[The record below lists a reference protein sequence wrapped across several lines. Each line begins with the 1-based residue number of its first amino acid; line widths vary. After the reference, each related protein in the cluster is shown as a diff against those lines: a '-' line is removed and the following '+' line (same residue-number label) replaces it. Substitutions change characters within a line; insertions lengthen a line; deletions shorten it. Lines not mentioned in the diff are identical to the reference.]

1 MALPVGTRSSSVT
14 KQHVMDASSTAR
26 ETDDLVILGGG
37 LAGLF
42 CALKLAPRPVTVVT
56 AAPLGE
62 GASSAWAQGGIAAAM
77 SEGDTPEKHTED
89 TIAAGGGIVDAGI
102 ARQMA
107 EEAGDRIRDLLEYG
121 VPFDKDLEGALICSR
136 EAAHSERRVVRVK
149 GDQAGRAIMAAI
161 IAAVRNTPS
170 IRVLEG
176 YNGEEI
182 TKTGHRA
189 TGLVIRNIVDGH
201 TRALT
206 ARAIVL
212 ATGGIGF
219 LYARTTNP
227 PQACGQG
234 IAMAATAGAVLA
246 DCEFVQF
253 HPTAIDIPGDP
264 TPLASEAIRGEGAV
278 LVDRDGHRF
287 MADYHPLA
295 DLAPRDIVARA
306 VQEQVLAGRGAF
318 LDCRSALGERF
329 AEHFPSIFAICR
341 EAGIDPRTDLIPV
354 TPAAHY
360 HMGGV
365 LVDAN
370 GRTSVDGLW
379 ACGEVAS
386 SGAHGA
392 NRLASNSLL
401 ESVVFGARIATDLQG
416 LFPVAHVFGI
426 REFQGDVGLEF
437 STELEAL
444 DRLRAVM
451 NSGVNVVRTRDDLI
465 EALAEI
471 SAIERAAW
479 TQSGRN
485 AVLAAKA
492 IAVSALLREE
502 SRGAHFRGDFPQS
515 SKAFEKRT
523 YITLA
528 EIVRYGERH
537 GGGSAAK
544 SAVGH

>member
-1 MALPVGTRSSSVT
+1 
-14 KQHVMDASSTAR
+14 MDANGASH

-42 CALKLAPRPVTVVT
+42 CALKLAPRPVTIVT
-56 AAPLGE
+56 AAPIGE
-62 GASSAWAQGGIAAAM
+62 GASSAWAQGGIAASV
-77 SEGDTPEKHTED
+77 SEGDTPEKHAAD
-89 TIAAGGGIVDAGI
+89 TVAAGGGIVDAEM
-102 ARQMA
+102 ARLMA
-107 EEAGDRIRDLLEYG
+107 DEAGDRVRDLLGYG
-121 VPFDKDLEGALICSR
+121 VPFDQDLEGALICSR
-136 EAAHSERRVVRVK
+136 EAAHGERRVVRVK
-149 GDQAGRAIMAAI
+149 GDQAGKAIMAAI
-161 IAAVRNTPS
+161 VAVVRQTPS

-176 YNGEEI
+176 YNGEKI
-182 TKTGHRA
+182 VKTGHRA
-189 TGLVIRNIVDGH
+189 TGLVIRNLMDGH

-234 IAMAATAGAVLA
+234 IAMAANAGAVLA

-264 TPLASEAIRGEGAV
+264 TPLASEAIRGEGGV
-278 LVDRDGHRF
+278 LVDGAGRRF
-287 MADYHPLA
+287 MEGYHPMG

-306 VQEQVLAGRGAF
+306 VQEQILSGNGAF
-318 LDCRSALGERF
+318 LDCRIAIGDQF
-329 AEHFPSIFAICR
+329 PDHFPSIFERCM
-341 EAGIDPRTDLIPV
+341 EAGVDPRKHLIPI

-401 ESVVFGARIATDLQG
+401 ESVVFAARIAIDLQS
-416 LFPVAHVFGI
+416 LFPVAHAFPI
-426 REFQGDVGLEF
+426 RESQGDMGMEF
-437 STELEAL
+437 STEHEAMG
-444 DRLRAVM
+444 RLRAVM
-451 NSGVNVVRTRDDLI
+451 NDKVSVVRDQDGLI
-465 EALAEI
+465 EALREI
-471 SAIERAAW
+471 AAIERTSW

-485 AVLAAKA
+485 AVLAAMA
-492 IAVSALLREE
+492 IAVSALRRAE
-502 SRGAHFRGDFPQS
+502 SRGAHYRKDYPEASDEFKR
-515 SKAFEKRT
+515 RT
-523 YITLA
+523 YITLPDILRCA
-528 EIVRYGERH
+528 EKH
-537 GGGSAAK
+537 GYTQKA
-544 SAVGH
+544 AVG

>member
-1 MALPVGTRSSSVT
+1 
-14 KQHVMDASSTAR
+14 MDVDDSTR

-56 AAPLGE
+56 AAPIGE

-89 TIAAGGGIVDAGI
+89 TIAAGGGIVDAGT

-107 EEAGDRIRDLLEYG
+107 EEAGDRIRDLLGYG
-121 VPFDKDLEGALICSR
+121 VPFDQDLEGALICSR

-149 GDQAGRAIMAAI
+149 GDQAGRAIMSAVA
-161 IAAVRNTPS
+161 AAVRRTPS

-176 YNGEEI
+176 FAGEKI
-182 TKTGHRA
+182 IKTGHRA
-189 TGLVIRNIVDGH
+189 TGIAVRNLVNGR

-234 IAMAATAGAVLA
+234 IAMAALAGAVLA

-264 TPLASEAIRGEGAV
+264 TPLASEAIRGEGGYLCDAAG
-278 LVDRDGHRF
+278 RRF
-287 MADYHPLA
+287 MTDYHPLA

-306 VQEQVLAGRGAF
+306 VQEQINAGHGAF
-318 LDCRSALGERF
+318 LDCREAIGERF
-329 AEHFPSIFAICR
+329 PEHFPSIFAKCMQ
-341 EAGIDPRTDLIPV
+341 AGIDPRTDRIPV

-401 ESVVFGARIATDLQG
+401 ETVVFGARIALDLQA
-416 LFPVAHVFGI
+416 LFPVSETLPA
-426 REFQGDVGLEF
+426 RDFQGEGGLEF
-437 STELEAL
+437 STEHQAM

-451 NSGVNVVRTRDDLI
+451 SAKVNVVRTRSGLI
-465 EALAEI
+465 EALDEI
-471 SAIERAAW
+471 AAIERTAW

-502 SRGAHFRGDFPQS
+502 SRGAHYRSDYPEP
-515 SKAFEKRT
+515 SKQFERRT
-523 YITLA
+523 FLTLS
-528 EIVRYGERH
+528 EILRCGEKH
-537 GGGSAAK
+537 APEFLQNT
-544 SAVGH
+544 AVA